1 MTEETVE
8 VPRSQLEAWLK
19 EIRQLKSELKARVP

>member
-1 MTEETVE
+1 MSEETVN
-8 VPRSQLEAWLK
+8 VPRRQLEAWLA